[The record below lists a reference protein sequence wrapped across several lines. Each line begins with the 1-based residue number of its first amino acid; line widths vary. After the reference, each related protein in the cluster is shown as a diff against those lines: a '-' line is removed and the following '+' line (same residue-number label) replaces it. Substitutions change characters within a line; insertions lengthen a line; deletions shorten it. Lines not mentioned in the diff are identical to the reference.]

1 MKENNIFYIPSNA
14 NFVSIYIGNNCGD
27 FTHKLQEKGIIVR
40 NKTKDTNMY
49 GFVRITI
56 GTSEQM
62 ILLCSSIL
70 EYGIHM
76 IESKSNLWQKKEYRI
91 VLAYL

>member
-14 NFVSIYIGNNCGD
+14 NFVSIYIGKNCEH
-27 FTHKLQEKGIIVR
+27 FTYKLQEKGIIIR
-40 NKTKDTNMY
+40 NKTKDTNMN

-62 ILLCSSIL
+62 ELLCSSIL
-70 EYGIHM
+70 EYGLHM
-76 IESKSNLWQKKEYRI
+76 IDIKASMINNK
-91 VLAYL
+91 